1 MLVHNGIGSGVDV
14 CVGCHVRIEVLRGA
28 GDVSFPESLVVEEDQ
43 SFKIDRQQI
52 LFAVQLPGLDGHGQ
66 RVGQKGVGIQN
77 IGKGRQDIHGHEGAQ
92 NIVGVEIHVGS
103 VGRIAAVELQ
113 LVGHVGFLFEP
124 NGDAVIRQRG
134 VDLIRDGL
142 HNGLAAVVPDGHGDG
157 LRRRGGFRRRS
168 GCGLRGGLFGCR
180 GGGGGLAAACQN
192 AEAHSC
198 RQQQGNGL
206 FHRIDLLS
214 ICCFRK
220 TFYDFR
226 EEIIRKILQYSFV
239 CCKI

>member
-1 MLVHNGIGSGVDV
+1 MLVHNGIGAGVDIRM
-14 CVGCHVRIEVLRGA
+14 GHHVVIQGFRGVR
-28 GDVSFPESLVVEEDQ
+28 DLPLPEGLVVKENQ
-43 SFKIDRQQI
+43 SLKVDGQQI
-52 LFAVQLPGLDGHGQ
+52 LSPVQLSGLDGHGQ
-66 RVGQKGVGIQN
+66 GIGQQRVGIQD
-77 IGKGRQDIHGHEGAQ
+77 IGQGRENVHGYKGTQH
-92 NIVGVEIHVGS
+92 IVGVEIHVGS
-103 VGRIAAVELQ
+103 VGRVAAVELQ
-113 LVGHVGFLFEP
+113 LVGHVGFLFEL

-168 GCGLRGGLFGCR
+168 GCGLRGRLFGRR

-192 AEAHSC
+192 AEAHGC